1 MEPKLQHFSLPLS
14 KTFIETT
21 NHCKFLWDIEI
32 VIVSR
37 FWSSSFFKKKHH
49 HLCFSFPFVQCVLT
63 LSQDQI
69 NPYFCF
75 QVSLW
80 FHPLQIF
87 ILSPLPLSP
96 GQGPVRLQLSCWLSL
111 NDTFST
117 SCLLRS
123 NPTLPIQ
130 FCSEQRQISILFST
144 CHTSIVFF
152 YFLFFNSNLF
162 TLPNI
167 VSTQSC

>member
-1 MEPKLQHFSLPLS
+1 MEPKLQHFCLPLINKQS
-14 KTFIETT
+14 KTLIETT

-37 FWSSSFFKKKHH
+37 FWSSSFFLKKHH

-75 QVSLW
+75 QLSLW
-80 FHPLQIF
+80 FNPLQVF

-111 NDTFST
+111 NDTFPTISLLLVAIK
-117 SCLLRS
+117 SYPSNPVLLRAA
-123 NPTLPIQ
+123 PD
-130 FCSEQRQISILFST
+130 
-144 CHTSIVFF
+144 
-152 YFLFFNSNLF
+152 FNSFLNMSHFHCFLLLLVF
-162 TLPNI
+162 QFKFFCP
-167 VSTQSC
+167 S